1 MKKSMIY
8 DGLVEGGKR
17 VRWFYFD
24 KKKNEIEGDALFFK
38 KTKDTTRFPVG
49 MIVEVEQT
57 DGKSFS
63 FSKAEWGKMWDG
75 EDLKMMVLA
84 DRAKK
89 EELAVKRSENKMKK
103 EVGELWQDMTI
114 KEAREYLAHSYG
126 KDKTNALAL
135 VLNALGL

>member
-1 MKKSMIY
+1 MEKSMVY
-8 DGLVEGGKR
+8 DGLVSGGKR

-24 KKKNEIEGDALFFK
+24 EEKNEIKGDALFFK

-49 MIVEVEQT
+49 MIVKV
-57 DGKSFS
+57 DVNKNAFA
-63 FSKAEWGKMWDG
+63 FSKAEWGKMWDD
-75 EDLKMMVLA
+75 EIVNTMVWA
-84 DRAKK
+84 DRANR

-103 EVGELWQDMTI
+103 EMGELWQDMTI